1 LAGLTGAERDCVDRY
16 VAALAGTLGETLEE
30 VWLFG
35 SAARGDMWADFW
47 PMHSDIDL
55 LVVTSA
61 RLSEKCE
68 GKLLATTYDLYL
80 QSGRQISPAFATRD
94 QLHSEQARL
103 QAAVNRDGI
112 RLWPKNGSK

>member
-1 LAGLTGAERDCVDRY
+1 LAELTAAERDCVADY
-16 VAALAGTLGETLEE
+16 VDILRTELTDWPEE

-35 SAARGDMWADFW
+35 SAARGDMWAEFW
-47 PMHSDIDL
+47 PMRSDIDL

-68 GKLLATTYDLYL
+68 GELLAATYDLYL

-94 QLHSEQARL
+94 QLRSDQARL

-112 RLWPKNGSK
+112 KLWPEYGSK